1 MAELIGM
8 IGGMG
13 VVIALFLL
21 FVIVPSAVKIV
32 REYER
37 GVIFRLGRLVGA
49 RGPGLFFI
57 IPIVEQMIRVDLRVV
72 TMDVA
77 RQETMTR
84 DNVPVTVD
92 AVIYFQV
99 VNPSLAVTK
108 VENFVK
114 ATSLIAQTT
123 LRSIVG
129 QVELDSLLAERDI
142 VNQKL
147 QTVIDEHTEP
157 WGVKVNTVEVRD
169 VVLPEGMRR
178 AMARQAETERE
189 RRAKI
194 INAEG
199 EFQAAQKLADA
210 ARIISASPQALQL
223 RFLQTLVEVSSENNT
238 TTIFPVPIDLFEPFL
253 RKLSTPAAEQPAP
266 PQAEG

>member
-1 MAELIGM
+1 MELINLIAQIIHALGPVVVV
-8 IGGMG
+8 II
-13 VVIALFLL
+13 VIALL
-21 FVIVPSAVKIV
+21 VIPSAIKVVK
-32 REYER
+32 EYER
-37 GVIFRLGRLVGA
+37 GVVFRLGRLVGA
-49 RGPGLFFI
+49 RGPGLI
-57 IPIVEQMIRVDLRVV
+57 YLIPYVEQMIKVDLRVV

-99 VNPSLAVTK
+99 LNPSDAINK
-108 VENFVK
+108 VENFGR

-129 QVELDSLLAERDI
+129 QVELDSILAERDE
-142 VNQKL
+142 VNQRL
-147 QTVIDEHTEP
+147 QAVIDEQTEP
-157 WGVKVNTVEVRD
+157 WGVKVNSVEVRD

-189 RRAKI
+189 RRAKV

-199 EFQAAQKLADA
+199 EYQAAEKLAQA
-210 ARIISASPQALQL
+210 AEIISASPAALQL
-223 RFLQTLVEVSSENNT
+223 RYLQTLSEIASENNST
-238 TTIFPVPIDLFEPFL
+238 TLFPLPIELIEPFL
-253 RKLSTPAAEQPAP
+253 KRSAP
-266 PQAEG
+266 KSP